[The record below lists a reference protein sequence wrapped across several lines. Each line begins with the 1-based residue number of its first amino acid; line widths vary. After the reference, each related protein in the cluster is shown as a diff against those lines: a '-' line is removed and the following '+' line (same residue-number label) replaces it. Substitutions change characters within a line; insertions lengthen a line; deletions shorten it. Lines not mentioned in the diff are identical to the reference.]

1 MSESLCVQCV
11 SWGSSSGHFLK
22 GELEPRICSPFHY
35 KNIPCKEDT
44 STRGGA
50 VLLRQHV
57 WCVAETSLL
66 VFLPALTLL
75 EFLLG
80 RTGGE
85 VAWVC
90 VSGLCHCQIY
100 RLGLGLASILSL
112 GELSLISSPLSMESV
127 AADVQ
132 KTSQLLSALSPRAH
146 SSNLRCFLKF
156 PPALPNLSVCG
167 YHDLTGLPYPQ

>member
-1 MSESLCVQCV
+1 MDIFRPARFHFLLRLSPGPGALHPVLEEPHLSESLCVQCV

-22 GELEPRICSPFHY
+22 GELEPQICSPFHY

-44 STRGGA
+44 STWGGA

-80 RTGGE
+80 RTGGKE
-85 VAWVC
+85 AWVC

-112 GELSLISSPLSMESV
+112 GELSL
-127 AADVQ
+127 
-132 KTSQLLSALSPRAH
+132 
-146 SSNLRCFLKF
+146 
-156 PPALPNLSVCG
+156 ALPFLWN
-167 YHDLTGLPYPQ
+167 Q